1 MKRLLLPGL
10 ALLLAGCGGV
20 NVAPSA
26 GQLLDA
32 PTTLNMTGLPLTAQA
47 TPVVTG
53 ETFRVKV
60 KLRVPRDEVPKMTV
74 INLYVVTRDGVWSA
88 GPGRTA
94 QRRCANTCT
103 LAVASGP
110 ARGLRSGTGAQVV
123 VGLQDTQG
131 RTYLL
136 RDDTVRVK

>member
-1 MKRLLLPGL
+1 MKRWLPPLL

-47 TPVVTG
+47 APVVSG

-60 KLRVPRDEVPKMTV
+60 KLQVPRAQVPRVTV
-74 INLYVVTRDGVWSA
+74 TDLYVVTREGVWSA
-88 GPGRTA
+88 GVGRAA
-94 QRRCANTCT
+94 QSRCASTCT

-110 ARGLRSGTGAQVV
+110 ARGLRSGAGVQVV
-123 VGLQDTQG
+123 VGLKDAQG

-136 RDDTVRVK
+136 RDDAVRVK